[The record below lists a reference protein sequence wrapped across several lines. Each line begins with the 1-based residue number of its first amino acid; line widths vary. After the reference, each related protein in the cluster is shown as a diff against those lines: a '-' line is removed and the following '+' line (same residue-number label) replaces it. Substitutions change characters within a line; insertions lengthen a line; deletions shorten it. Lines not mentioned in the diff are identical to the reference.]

1 MEKAKGSLFLVTP
14 LTVALISPSFHSS
27 HHDLLGVL
35 GTLLETLKTD
45 SLGSKEA
52 MVEIRQ
58 GFWFLLREDKSEDRI
73 AFCKVQ
79 EVLC

>member
-27 HHDLLGVL
+27 HRDLLGVL

-52 MVEIRQ
+52 MVEMRQ
-58 GFWFLLREDKSEDRI
+58 GFWFLLREDKSEVRI